1 MWSPCAVLQA
11 RLVIAI
17 YVSNMNICVSNMMV
31 WWLVPFGC
39 SLLQRARQPDAVVLP
54 GSST

>member
-1 MWSPCAVLQA
+1 VWSPCAVLQA